1 MVMFYWIFGML
12 LGVAWLW
19 RAIENAVHLHE
30 IPDLVRPDWDAEPT
44 NGPRVS
50 IIVPARNEEEGI
62 GSCLRSL
69 LALDYANYQIVA
81 VNDRSTDRT
90 GAIMDE
96 VALSDANIQNRLR
109 VHHVKEL
116 PAGWLGKTHAMWKGA
131 ALAIDGSLNDE
142 WILFTDGDIV
152 YRQDTLR
159 RAVGCV
165 EKTHGDHFVLFPTM
179 VMKDLGERMM
189 ISMFQSLL
197 TLGVRIWKVS
207 DPKAKDFIGAGAF
220 NMVRRSVYDSVGT
233 YEAMRL
239 AVVDDLRLGQTVKE
253 NGFASRLAFGH
264 GLISVHWAKG
274 ALGIANNLTKN
285 FFAVFRYDVRI
296 ALAAILLTAIFNWGP
311 WVGVALAPGWSSS
324 GFFLALTGLALV
336 YTVMGSQ
343 SKLSPLYML
352 LHPIAIALILY
363 AMCKSVWTT
372 LRQGGVIWRG
382 TKYELAELKESV
394 RD

>member
-1 MVMFYWIFGML
+1 MV
-12 LGVAWLW
+12 LGAAWLW

-30 IPDLVRPDWDAEPT
+30 IPDLVKPEWDVEPK
-44 NGPRVS
+44 NGPPVS

-62 GSCLRSL
+62 GDCLRSL
-69 LALDYANYQIVA
+69 LALEYEKFQIVA

-96 VALSDANIQNRLR
+96 IAASPENIQNRLR
-109 VHHVKEL
+109 IHHVKEL

-131 ALAIDGSLNDE
+131 LLAIEGGVKDE
-142 WILFTDGDIV
+142 WVLFTDGDIV
-152 YRQDTLR
+152 YRQDALR
-159 RAVGCV
+159 RTVGCA
-165 EKTHGDHFVLFPTM
+165 ENLHGDHFVLFPTM

-197 TLGVRIWKVS
+197 TLGVRIWKVA

-220 NMVRRSVYDSVGT
+220 NMVRRSVYEAVGT

-239 AVVDDLRLGQTVKE
+239 AVVDDLKLGQVVKE
-253 NGFASRLAFGH
+253 NGYASRLAFGH

-285 FFAVFRYDVRI
+285 FFAVFRYDLRI

-311 WVGVALAPGWSSS
+311 WIGVIFAPGWSVI
-324 GFFLALTGLALV
+324 GFFFALTGIALV

-343 SKLSPLYML
+343 SKLPPTYML
-352 LHPIAIALILY
+352 LHPAAIALILY
-363 AMCKSVWTT
+363 AMCKSVWLT
-372 LRQGGVIWRG
+372 LRHGGVIWRG
-382 TKYELAELKESV
+382 TKYELAELKESS
-394 RD
+394 RKPL